1 MAVDT
6 HRSFDHRRLGATLS
20 IIWAGVLN
28 LLSAVAS
35 RFKLTSLTRRIVA
48 VNLLGFAILVVG
60 HFFTNQ
66 YQAWLI
72 DAKRASLLAQGEII
86 ARFIATTAV
95 PPSDNKLIDLSAL
108 DLEPGKPVSKS
119 VTDFASL
126 QFPIRPEGVTPILKH
141 IVGLTGTRA
150 RIYSFDGSLIA
161 DSDVVLGIANSD
173 GVPTKAGKKTRVK
186 GFWTRVFDFFD
197 RSDLPLYK
205 DIGRANGT
213 AYPEVRE
220 ALTGTTSQMLLLNED
235 NQEIVSVAVPIAPM
249 KAIKGALLLSTRG
262 GEIDRLIEKQWLA
275 NIKLALIALIA
286 IVVSS
291 LLLAATIARPLRK
304 VSQAAERVTKS
315 LSRREELP
323 DFSSRSDEIGVLSVA
338 LRDMTNALYHRIEAG
353 DRFAADT
360 AHELKNPLTSV
371 KSAADTLGIVKTPE
385 ERQKMVDT
393 IRYDVKRMTRLIDEI
408 GLASK
413 IGSELA
419 LDVAEPVDLADL
431 LRTVVDVF
439 NQVHVKGGR
448 TVTLDLSNAPLGST
462 DYIINGHD
470 LKLGQVVTNLLDNAL
485 SFVPDG
491 GKVAVKA
498 CRKSDMI
505 EILVEDEGPG
515 IPDGKFDK
523 IFDRFYTDRPVASF
537 GRNSGLG
544 LSITREIVEA
554 HKGDIHAE
562 NITGPLLSI
571 VTDSD
576 GGSRPANQPKV
587 LGARFTVH
595 LPATHSRAA
604 NKVSRLAGWRR

>member
-6 HRSFDHRRLGATLS
+6 HRPIGVQGFSTAFSGVWAFALKILPAIAGGFRLKT
-20 IIWAGVLN
+20 
-28 LLSAVAS
+28 
-35 RFKLTSLTRRIVA
+35 LTRRIVA
-48 VNLLGFAILVVG
+48 VNLLGFTILVVG
-60 HFFTNQ
+60 QFFTNQ

-95 PPSDNKLIDLSAL
+95 APSSNQLIDLSAL
-108 DLEPGKPVSKS
+108 DLEPGKPIAKA
-119 VTDFASL
+119 VTDVSGL
-126 QFPIRPEGVTPILKH
+126 QFPIRPERVTPILKH

-150 RIYSFDGSLIA
+150 RIYSSDGSLIA
-161 DSDVVLGIANSD
+161 DSDKLLGLVNSD
-173 GVPTKAGKKTRVK
+173 GTPVASGKKLKVK
-186 GFWTRVFDFFD
+186 GFWTRLFDFFD

-213 AYPEVRE
+213 AYKEVRD
-220 ALTGTTSQMLLLNED
+220 ALAGITSQMLLLNED
-235 NQEIVSVAVPIAPM
+235 SQEIVSVAVPIQPL

-262 GEIDRLIEKQWLA
+262 GEIDKLIEKQWLA
-275 NIKLALIALIA
+275 NAKLALLALITS
-286 IVVSS
+286 VVSS
-291 LLLAATIARPLRK
+291 LLLAATIAAPLKR
-304 VSQAAERVTKS
+304 VSQAAERVKKS

-323 DFSSRSDEIGVLSVA
+323 DFSKRSDEIGVLSVA

-408 GLASK
+408 SLASK
-413 IGSELA
+413 VGSELA
-419 LDVAEPVDLADL
+419 LELAEPVDLADL

-448 TVTLDLSNAPLGST
+448 RVSLEMLDAPPGTT
-462 DYIINGHD
+462 DYVINGHD

-491 GKVAVKA
+491 GHVAVKA
-498 CRKSDMI
+498 CRKAEVI

-515 IPDGKFDK
+515 IPDGKFEK

-554 HKGDIHAE
+554 HKGEIHAE

-571 VTDSD
+571 VSGAD
-576 GGSRPANQPKV
+576 GGSRPANQPRV
-587 LGARFTVH
+587 LGARFTVVF
-595 LPATHSRAA
+595 PAVHGRSPAKFSRM
-604 NKVSRLAGWRR
+604 AGWRR